1 MYMPWATLKKGALK
15 PNYYYLFLLFECC
28 CCFWPGLSLLLPRSQ
43 RYSVQLETDVMAQF
57 KAQMLWDNIEKGD
70 LTAVHGL
77 LEHSNI
83 NLEERDDVSWRVD
96 VVIMQT
102 EHSWLNGRRYCI
114 VQSKNLL
121 QWQCLVPSQS
131 NLKIN
136 EAQSI
141 HPGSTNKLALERCHR
156 NTATET

>member
-1 MYMPWATLKKGALK
+1 M
-15 PNYYYLFLLFECC
+15 
-28 CCFWPGLSLLLPRSQ
+28 
-43 RYSVQLETDVMAQF
+43 QLETDVMAQF

-102 EHSWLNGRRYCI
+102 EHSWLNGRQYCI
-114 VQSKNLL
+114 VQSLSL
-121 QWQCLVPSQS
+121 
-131 NLKIN
+131 
-136 EAQSI
+136 I
-141 HPGSTNKLALERCHR
+141 HI
-156 NTATET
+156 